1 MKDSIK
7 SIKIAKGVS
16 LKLFQTKSFKTAQAS
31 ISMAMPLNDGK
42 NAARALLI
50 YLLARTNRDYPT
62 IKEMGTRLNMLYGS
76 SISPSVIKSG
86 ETQII
91 RLSLECI
98 DDKFA
103 LGNGSIIYDSL
114 SLMLDMLFKPNL
126 DGKKFRDEDVKRE
139 KRLMVQRIL
148 SLNDDKIAY
157 AANRLIEEMCKDE
170 VYSVKKYGTVEEVE
184 ALTGED
190 IFSAFMQV
198 LLEAPIQIN
207 VVGNFDEEKITELIK
222 ERFAV
227 AERNN
232 VAELHTEFL
241 SEAYEERTVREAQEL
256 NQCKLVMGFRAGM
269 TYDLDNYPA
278 VKLMTD
284 ILGGGTYSK
293 LFMNVRE
300 KLSLCY
306 YCSCFLDRNKGI
318 ILVQSGVEK
327 NRIDQTVKAI
337 RNELEQI
344 VLGNF
349 DDEVIRSA
357 KLSLSDSLDGV
368 FDSPEGIDGWYS
380 SQQTSSTVKTPSQ
393 VKEEI
398 NAVTKEEIMTAAS
411 FVTLDTIYIL
421 EN

>member
-1 MKDSIK
+1 MENNIK
-7 SIKIAKGVS
+7 SIKIAKGVN
-16 LKLFQTKSFKTAQAS
+16 LCLFKTDAFKTAQAS
-31 ISMAMPLNDGK
+31 ISLAMPLGDGQ
-42 NAARALLI
+42 NAARAILI
-50 YLLARTNRDYPT
+50 YLLTKTNRDYPT
-62 IKEMGTRLNMLYGS
+62 IKEMGTKLNMLYGA
-76 SISPSVIKSG
+76 SIAPSVIKSG

-103 LGNGSIIYDSL
+103 LESQSIIYDSL
-114 SLMLDMLFKPNL
+114 TLMLDMLFKPKL
-126 DGKKFRDEDVKRE
+126 DGKKFCDEDVKRE

-148 SLNDDKIAY
+148 GINDDKIAY
-157 AANRLIEEMCKDE
+157 AANRLVEEMCKDE
-170 VYSVKKYGTVEEVE
+170 IYSVKKYGTVEEVK

-198 LLEAPIQIN
+198 LLKAPVQIN
-207 VVGNFDEEKITELIK
+207 VVGNFDEDSIVNLVK
-222 ERFAV
+222 ERFSV
-227 AERNN
+227 AQRQNI
-232 VAELHTEFL
+232 AELHTEML
-241 SEAYEERTVREAQEL
+241 SEAYDEKTVRETQDI

-284 ILGGGTYSK
+284 ILGGDTYSK

-300 KLSLCY
+300 KMSLCY

-318 ILVQSGVEK
+318 IFVQSGVEK
-327 NRIDQTVKAI
+327 DKTDQAVNAI
-337 RNELEQI
+337 RNELQQMVI
-344 VLGNF
+344 GNF
-349 DDEVIRSA
+349 DDEVIASA
-357 KLSLSDSLDGV
+357 KLSLSNSLDGV
-368 FDSPEGIDGWYS
+368 YDSPDGIDNWYA
-380 SQQTSSTVKTPSQ
+380 SQQTSSTVKTPVQ
-393 VKEEI
+393 VKNEI

>member
-1 MKDSIK
+1 MENNIK
-7 SIKIAKGVS
+7 NIKIAKGVS
-16 LKLFQTKSFKTAQAS
+16 LNLFKTDSFKTAQAS
-31 ISMAMPLNDGK
+31 ISIAMPLGDGK

-50 YLLARTNRDYPT
+50 YLLAKTNRDYPT
-62 IKEMGTRLNMLYGS
+62 IKEMGTKLNMLYGT
-76 SISPSVIKSG
+76 SISPLVIKSG

-103 LGNGSIIYDSL
+103 LESQSIIYDSL
-114 SLMLDMLFKPNL
+114 SLMLDMLFKPRL
-126 DGKKFRDEDVKRE
+126 DGKKFCDEDVKRE

-148 SLNDDKIAY
+148 SINDDKIAY

-170 VYSVKKYGTVEEVE
+170 LYSVKKYGTVEEVE

-190 IFSAFMQV
+190 VFSAFMQI

-207 VVGNFDEEKITELIK
+207 VVGNFDEESITGLIE
-222 ERFAV
+222 ERFSV
-227 AERNN
+227 VQRKN
-232 VAELHTEFL
+232 VAELHTEML
-241 SEAYEERTVREAQEL
+241 SEAYSEKTVRETQEL

-269 TYDLDNYPA
+269 TYDLDNYAA

-300 KLSLCY
+300 KMSLCY

-327 NRIDQTVKAI
+327 DKIEQAVEAI
-337 RNELEQI
+337 KNELLQM

-349 DDEVIRSA
+349 DEDVIKSA

-368 FDSPEGIDGWYS
+368 FDSPDGIDGWYA
-380 SQQTSSTVKTPSQ
+380 SQQTSSTVKTPGQ
-393 VKEEI
+393 VKDEI

>member
-1 MKDSIK
+1 MENYMKNIN
-7 SIKIAKGVS
+7 IAKGVS
-16 LKLFQTKSFKTAQAS
+16 LCLFKTDAFKTAQAS
-31 ISMAMPLNDGK
+31 ISLAMPLGDGR

-50 YLLARTNRDYPT
+50 YLLSRTNRDYPT
-62 IKEMGTRLNMLYGS
+62 IKEMGTKLNTLYGAVVA
-76 SISPSVIKSG
+76 PSVIKSG
-86 ETQII
+86 ETQVI

-103 LGNGSIIYDSL
+103 LESRSIIHDSL
-114 SLMLDMLFKPNL
+114 TLMLDMLFKPKL
-126 DGKKFRDEDVKRE
+126 DGKKFCDDDVKRE
-139 KRLMVQRIL
+139 KRLMVQRVL

-170 VYSVKKYGTVEEVE
+170 LYSVKKYGTVEEIE
-184 ALTGED
+184 ALTGEE

-207 VVGNFDEEKITELIK
+207 VVGNFDEESITKMVK
-222 ERFAV
+222 ERFSV
-227 AERNN
+227 AQRQDI
-232 VAELHTEFL
+232 AELHTEML
-241 SEAYEERTVREAQEL
+241 SEAYDEKTVRETQDV

-269 TYDLDNYPA
+269 TYDLDNYAA

-300 KLSLCY
+300 KMSLCY

-318 ILVQSGVEK
+318 IFVQSGVEK
-327 NRIDQTVKAI
+327 DKIDQAI
-337 RNELEQI
+337 AAIKNELQQM
-344 VLGNF
+344 VAGNF
-349 DDEVIRSA
+349 DEEVITSA

-368 FDSPEGIDGWYS
+368 FDSPDGIDSWYA
-380 SQQTSSTVKTPSQ
+380 SQQTSSTVKTPQQ
-393 VKEEI
+393 VKDEL